1 MPLSVFYAIAMWA
14 IVIALVGALG
24 LSLDLRYLTSYLTYA
39 FRFNWSYS
47 ATAPYVP
54 QITVL
59 IGVDGLFGSPK
70 E

>member
-1 MPLSVFYAIAMWA
+1 MPLSVFYWIAMWA

-24 LSLDLRYLTSYLTYA
+24 LSFVLMYRASSFTYA

-47 ATAPYVP
+47 ATLPYVP